1 MIPIAHIENDFPTKF
16 GIPRQSGRVEALKA
30 KIVFEPEY
38 RNVDACRGL
47 EEFSHI
53 WLIWEFSEAKR
64 AKWSPTVR
72 PPRLGGNVRKGVF
85 ATRSPFRPNSMG
97 LSCVKLVK
105 VSLDEPDSP
114 VIYIEG
120 ADLMNGTPI
129 FDIKP
134 YIPYADCHPEA
145 TGSFAEFSKDYH
157 LNVEFPPELLEKIPQ
172 ESRKALLAVLADD
185 PRPAYQN
192 DPERSYGMPFG
203 DKDIH
208 FRVNGDTL
216 YVHDVTDFVKKQRE
230 SASDCEK

>member
-30 KIVFEPEY
+30 RIVFETEY

-64 AKWSPTVR
+64 TKWSPTVR
-72 PPRLGGNVRKGVF
+72 PPRLGGNIRKGVF
-85 ATRSPFRPNSMG
+85 ATRSPFRPNSIG
-97 LSCVKLVK
+97 LSCVKLTK

-114 VIYIEG
+114 VIYVEG

-157 LNVEFPPELLEKIPQ
+157 LNVEFPHQLLEKIPP
-172 ESRKALLAVLADD
+172 ESREALMAVLADD

-216 YVHDVTDFVKKQRE
+216 RVHDVTDFVKKQQE
-230 SASDCEK
+230 SAADCEK

>member
-1 MIPIAHIENDFPTKF
+1 MKPIAHIENDFPTKF

-30 KIVFEPEY
+30 RIVFEPEY
-38 RNVDACRGL
+38 RNADACRGL
-47 EEFSHI
+47 EEFSYI

-64 AKWSPTVR
+64 TKWSPTVR

-85 ATRSPFRPNSMG
+85 ATRSPFRPNSIG
-97 LSCVKLVK
+97 LSCVKLTK

-114 VIYIEG
+114 VNFVEG

-145 TGSFAEFSKDYH
+145 TGSFAEFVRDYH
-157 LNVEFPPELLEKIPQ
+157 LNVEFPPHLLEKIPP
-172 ESRKALLAVLADD
+172 ESREALMAVLADD

-216 YVHDVTDFVKKQRE
+216 RVHDVTDFVKKQQE
-230 SASDCEK
+230 SAADCEK